1 MDADY
6 SKERIL
12 TVNNLT
18 TMLSRKA
25 NLADKIR
32 AKARLESERLVK
44 VDKKVVQKVI
54 NKKK

>member
-1 MDADY
+1 
-6 SKERIL
+6 
-12 TVNNLT
+12 
-18 TMLSRKA
+18 MLSRKA